1 MISRLTG
8 GAMDKPLE
16 TIRGTIEIIGMT
28 CTGCARTLEMRKF
41 KGIEYSVNFPER
53 SLTVAFSPAKYKRE
67 DFEKAIESHGYKI
80 KGKVINH
87 TV

>member
-1 MISRLTG
+1 
-8 GAMDKPLE
+8 MDKPLE

-28 CTGCARTLEMRKF
+28 CTGCARTIENEMRKF
-41 KGIEYSVNFPER
+41 TNIEYAVNFPER

-80 KGKVINH
+80 KGKVY
-87 TV
+87 